1 MVNSCLGLDF
11 ISATSGVIWVG
22 IVGMTRGM
30 TPSPWRIMSSSLWT
44 RDKTSLR
51 FRLFFFAL
59 ETQDVCVSSDMIMMA
74 KKREI

>member
-22 IVGMTRGM
+22 IVGMTRSM
-30 TPSPWRIMSSSLWT
+30 TPPRGESSA
-44 RDKTSLR
+44 
-51 FRLFFFAL
+51 RLFEHATKPVWDLVCFFAL